1 MASAQA
7 MLDFNSDSLT
17 FDHTLYFVQK
27 CPKIAKSNPIF
38 HFKGRHVRALAL
50 TYLDTLLTEFFPY
63 IFFLPLWPSLGENLA
78 SGVKVGPKMQ
88 ILGPSRF
95 CKN

>member
-38 HFKGRHVRALAL
+38 HLKGKHVRALAL

-63 IFFLPLWPSLGENLA
+63 IFFSSTFAIVRGNLA

>member
-63 IFFLPLWPSLGENLA
+63 IFFLPLSPSLGETWH
-78 SGVKVGPKMQ
+78 Q
-88 ILGPSRF
+88 E
-95 CKN
+95 